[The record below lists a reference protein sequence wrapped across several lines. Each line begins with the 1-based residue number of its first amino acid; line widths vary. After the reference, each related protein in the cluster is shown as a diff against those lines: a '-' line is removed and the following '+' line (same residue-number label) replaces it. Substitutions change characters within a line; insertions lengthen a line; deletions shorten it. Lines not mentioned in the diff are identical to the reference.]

1 MEKEKK
7 GLQTV
12 YEMVQ
17 DICHTDKPTEAE
29 VSNWLNIGDSFVL
42 MEDEETI
49 EMSEDGNEED
59 AELFYHFELLIK
71 QSQ

>member
-1 MEKEKK
+1 MTEWNHDDLFPLAEIKELMEKEEE

-17 DICHTDKPTEAE
+17 DISHTDKPTEAE

-49 EMSEDGNEED
+49 
-59 AELFYHFELLIK
+59 
-71 QSQ
+71 